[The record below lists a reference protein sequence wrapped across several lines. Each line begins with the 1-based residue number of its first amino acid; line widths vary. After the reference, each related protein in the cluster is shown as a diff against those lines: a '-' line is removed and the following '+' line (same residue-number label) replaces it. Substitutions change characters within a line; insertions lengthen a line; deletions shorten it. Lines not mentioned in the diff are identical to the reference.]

1 MDKDKKIDLQ
11 TLPYILIK
19 EFHWHSTGINFH
31 PTPRQYLCSILGDTL
46 RGTKTNKQ
54 GKTVGWYYA
63 LCTTSATESLTNRK
77 EEILQ
82 YPRIN
87 VHVIYCDWVCFCISL
102 IDFLLFIYKKKRILP
117 VRPCFSW
124 GHSQR
129 SSRFSIWCR
138 FRSRF
143 CECRWI
149 YTKNRTWKIKSKSI
163 WFTFILQIASIG
175 KRTKRRKSATFKRA
189 AIATSINEIY
199 LLLILYLNSPIT
211 PKIKPIFNKL
221 IVLHFGGVKELVSRF
236 LRRNPSSSTLS
247 VNRTRMTSQTR
258 TNHQRVSKLLAN
270 RFGDSIEVLRGSGL
284 RCSSN
289 AQTNQPR
296 RRKRHSFRVYT
307 YISRISFTQ

>member
-1 MDKDKKIDLQ
+1 MSTSFIAIGSIFVFRLS
-11 TLPYILIK
+11 TLFY
-19 EFHWHSTGINFH
+19 
-31 PTPRQYLCSILGDTL
+31 
-46 RGTKTNKQ
+46 
-54 GKTVGWYYA
+54 
-63 LCTTSATESLTNRK
+63 
-77 EEILQ
+77 
-82 YPRIN
+82 
-87 VHVIYCDWVCFCISL
+87 
-102 IDFLLFIYKKKRILP
+102 LFIYKKKRILP

-270 RFGDSIEVLRGSGL
+270 RFGDSIEVQGSGL